1 MRPNTHR
8 EEHSMLNTYAIPCRA
23 LLAAVLLSSAAAW
36 AQSWPAKPVRFIV
49 PFPPGGSTDV
59 LGRIVAAKLSEAL
72 GQQVIVDNRGGAGG
86 IIGTDIVV
94 KSPPDGYTLLM
105 TASAPI
111 AINVTLMKNVP
122 YDPRKD
128 LAPVSRIGSTPLVL
142 VIHPSVP
149 ARSVKELIA
158 LLRARPNDFTYASA
172 GNGTPQHLSAELF
185 KTLANV
191 KMAHVPYKGSGPAMI
206 DVISGQ
212 IPITFE
218 VFITA
223 LSYVKSGRLRA
234 LAQTGS
240 TRSTH
245 LPDVPTIGETGVPG
259 YESAGWYGVLAPAG
273 TPQTIIGRLHAEM
286 SRIMGT
292 ADMQQR
298 MADLGADPANETPEQ
313 FGAFIRA
320 EIVKWAKVIKESGA
334 TAD

>member
-1 MRPNTHR
+1 VKGRRTAN
-8 EEHSMLNTYAIPCRA
+8 A
-23 LLAAVLLSSAAAW
+23 LALTLLLSAPAW
-36 AQSWPAKPVRFIV
+36 AQTWPAKPIRFIV

-59 LGRIVAAKLSEAL
+59 LGRIAAMKLGEAL
-72 GQQVIVDNRGGAGG
+72 GQQVVVDNRGGAGG
-86 IIGTDIVV
+86 IIGTDLVV

-111 AINVTLMKNVP
+111 AINITLMKNVP

-128 LAPVSRIGSTPLVL
+128 LVPVARIGSTPLVL

-191 KMAHVPYKGSGPAMI
+191 KMTHVPFKGSGPAMI

-234 LAQTGS
+234 LAQTGAV
-240 TRSTH
+240 RSTH
-245 LPDVPTIGETGVPG
+245 LPEVPTIGETGVPG
-259 YESAGWYGVLAPAG
+259 YESIGWYGIFTPAG
-273 TPQTIIGRLHAEM
+273 TPQAVVGRVHAEM
-286 SRIMGT
+286 SRIMAT
-292 ADMQQR
+292 SDMQRR
-298 MADLGADPANETPEQ
+298 MAELGADPARETPDE
-313 FGAFIRA
+313 FAAFIRA
-320 EIVKWAKVIKESGA
+320 EIAKWAKVIRDSGA

>member
-1 MRPNTHR
+1 MQN
-8 EEHSMLNTYAIPCRA
+8 EYATVCRA
-23 LLAAVLLSSAAAW
+23 LLVAALLLSAAAS

-59 LGRIVAAKLSEAL
+59 LGRIVAVKLTETL

-122 YDPRKD
+122 YDPLKD

-172 GNGTPQHLSAELF
+172 GSGTPQHLSAELF

-191 KMAHVPYKGSGPAMI
+191 KMRHVPYKGSGPAMI

-223 LSYVKSGRLRA
+223 LPYVKGGRLRA

-240 TRSTH
+240 TRSAH

-273 TPQTIIGRLHAEM
+273 TPPAIVGRLHADM
-286 SRIMGT
+286 ARIMSG

-298 MADLGADPANETPEQ
+298 MAELGADPARETPEQ

-320 EIVKWAKVIKESGA
+320 EIVKWAKVIKDSGA

>member
-1 MRPNTHR
+1 MTFMGKRI
-8 EEHSMLNTYAIPCRA
+8 LLCAAAI
-23 LLAAVLLSSAAAW
+23 LVSAAAA

-59 LGRIVAAKLSEAL
+59 LGRILAVKLGESL

-111 AINVTLMKNVP
+111 AINITLMKNVP

-128 LAPVSRIGSTPLVL
+128 LVPVSRIGSTPLVL
-142 VIHPSVP
+142 VVHPSVP

-172 GNGTPQHLSAELF
+172 GSGTPQHLSAELF

-191 KMAHVPYKGSGPAMI
+191 KMNHVPYKGSGPAMI

-223 LSYVKSGRLRA
+223 LTYVKSGRLRA

-240 TRSTH
+240 TRSPY

-259 YESAGWYGVLAPAG
+259 YESAGWYGVFAPAG
-273 TPQTIIGRLHAEM
+273 TAPAIVNRVHSEM
-286 SRIMGT
+286 TRIMNT

-298 MADLGADPANETPEQ
+298 MADLGADPAHDTPEQ
-313 FGAFIRA
+313 FAAFIRA
-320 EIVKWAKVIKESGA
+320 EIVKWAKVIKDSGA

>member
-1 MRPNTHR
+1 VNGRKF
-8 EEHSMLNTYAIPCRA
+8 ACA
-23 LLAAVLLSSAAAW
+23 LALVLLSSAPAW
-36 AQSWPAKPVRFIV
+36 AQTWPAKPIRFIV

-59 LGRIVAAKLSEAL
+59 LGRIAAMKLGEAL
-72 GQQVIVDNRGGAGG
+72 GQQVVVDNRGGAGG
-86 IIGTDIVV
+86 IIGTDLVV

-111 AINVTLMKNVP
+111 AINITLMKNVP

-128 LAPVSRIGSTPLVL
+128 LLPVARIGSTPLVL

-158 LLRARPNDFTYASA
+158 LLRARPNDFAYASA

-191 KMAHVPYKGSGPAMI
+191 KITHVPFKGSGPAMI

-234 LAQTGS
+234 LAQTGAV
-240 TRSTH
+240 RSTH
-245 LPDVPTIGETGVPG
+245 LPEVPTIGETGVPG
-259 YESAGWYGVLAPAG
+259 YESIGWYGIFAPAG
-273 TPQTIIGRLHAEM
+273 TPPAITARVHSELTRVMA
-286 SRIMGT
+286 T
-292 ADMQQR
+292 ADMRQR
-298 MADLGADPANETPEQ
+298 MQELGADPARETPDE
-313 FGAFIRA
+313 FAAFIRA
-320 EIVKWAKVIKESGA
+320 EIAKWAKVIRDSGA

>member
-1 MRPNTHR
+1 
-8 EEHSMLNTYAIPCRA
+8 
-23 LLAAVLLSSAAAW
+23 V
-36 AQSWPAKPVRFIV
+36 
-49 PFPPGGSTDV
+49 
-59 LGRIVAAKLSEAL
+59 
-72 GQQVIVDNRGGAGG
+72 VDNRGGAGG
-86 IIGTDIVV
+86 IIGTDLVV

-111 AINVTLMKNVP
+111 AINVTLYKKVP
-122 YDPRKD
+122 YDPLKD
-128 LAPVSRIGSTPLVL
+128 LVPVARIGSTPLVL

-149 ARSVKELIA
+149 ARSVRELIA
-158 LLRARPNDFTYASA
+158 LLRARPRDFTYASA
-172 GNGTPQHLSAELF
+172 GSGTPQHLSAELF
-185 KTLANV
+185 KTLAGV
-191 KMAHVPYKGSGPAMI
+191 QMQHIPYKGSGPAMI

-240 TRSTH
+240 TRSQH

-259 YESAGWYGVLAPAG
+259 YESIGWYGVLAPAA
-273 TPQTIIGRLHAEM
+273 TPPAIVTRVHSEVM
-286 SRIMGT
+286 RIMAT
-292 ADMQQR
+292 PDMQQR
-298 MADLGADPANETPEQ
+298 MADLGADPARDTPDQ

-320 EIVKWAKVIKESGA
+320 EIGKWAKVIRDSGA

>member
-1 MRPNTHR
+1 M
-8 EEHSMLNTYAIPCRA
+8 
-23 LLAAVLLSSAAAW
+23 VLSAPVW
-36 AQSWPAKPVRFIV
+36 AQNWPAKPVRFIV

-59 LGRIVAAKLSEAL
+59 LGRIVATKLAEAL

-86 IIGTDIVV
+86 IIGTDLVV
-94 KSPPDGYTLLM
+94 KSPADGYTLLM

-111 AINVTLMKNVP
+111 AINITLMKNVP

-240 TRSTH
+240 ARSTH

-273 TPQTIIGRLHAEM
+273 TPPAIVGRLHAET
-286 SRIMGT
+286 SRIMGA

>member
-1 MRPNTHR
+1 
-8 EEHSMLNTYAIPCRA
+8 MLNNYAIACRA
-23 LLAAVLLSSAAAW
+23 LLAAVVLLASATAW
-36 AQSWPAKPVRFIV
+36 AQNWPAKPVRLIV

-59 LGRIVAAKLSEAL
+59 LGRIVAAKLTDAL
-72 GQQVIVDNRGGAGG
+72 GQQVVVDNRSGAGG
-86 IIGTDIVV
+86 IIGTDAVV
-94 KSPPDGYTLLM
+94 KSAPDGYTLLM

-111 AINVTLMKNVP
+111 AINVTLFKNIP

-128 LAPVSRIGSTPLVL
+128 LVPVTRIGSTPLVL

-185 KTLANV
+185 KTLAGV
-191 KMAHVPYKGSGPAMI
+191 KMNHVPFKGSGPAMI

-223 LSYVKSGRLRA
+223 LTYVKSGRLRA

-240 TRSTH
+240 VRSAH

-259 YESAGWYGVLAPAG
+259 YESAGWYGIFAPAG
-273 TPQTIIGRLHAEM
+273 APQSVTGRVHAEM
-286 SRIMGT
+286 ARIMAT
-292 ADMQQR
+292 ADMRQR
-298 MADLGADPANETPEQ
+298 MADLGADPASETSEQ
-313 FGAFIRA
+313 FGVFIRA
-320 EIVKWAKVIKESGA
+320 EIVKWAKVIKDSGA